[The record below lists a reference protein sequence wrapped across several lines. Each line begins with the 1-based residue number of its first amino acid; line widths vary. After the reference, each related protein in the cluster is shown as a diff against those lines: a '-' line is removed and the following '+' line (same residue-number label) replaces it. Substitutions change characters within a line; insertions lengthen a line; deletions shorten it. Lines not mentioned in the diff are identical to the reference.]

1 MSDQDIRWQ
10 QRFAQFEKPFLLLQ
24 AAISIEKPSILERAG
39 LIQFFERSFDIGCKT
54 LKDFEEAKGIG
65 VTSPRQAVIKG
76 LQERV
81 LTDGAGWMQA
91 LEDRKKT
98 GQSYQEEI
106 AIDVEQKIRSKYY
119 FLLQELHE
127 NLGLELKAV

>member
-1 MSDQDIRWQ
+1 M
-10 QRFAQFEKPFLLLQ
+10 
-24 AAISIEKPSILERAG
+24 
-39 LIQFFERSFDIGCKT
+39 
-54 LKDFEEAKGIG
+54 
-65 VTSPRQAVIKG
+65 
-76 LQERV
+76 V
-81 LTDGAGWMQA
+81 LTDGEGWMQA

-127 NLGLELKAV
+127 NLGSELKAV